1 MDGAGGLTFD
11 GATAVRKRRSF
22 SSRRPRSDSQFF
34 HDGHEFPSFS
44 PTLGSD
50 PKAASDDNSGDDT
63 TYKQKELKSINSLE
77 SEGTP
82 WTSSSD
88 DSKSR
93 QNSEAIEDFDDIPMR
108 ASEKYYGSS
117 AARNTSE
124 FKRSSEG
131 VLAPANWKSSSN
143 QRQNQL
149 HLSDMGVKR
158 VKVASGES
166 VKGGGGGRNV
176 DSRNHSGHSVSTS
189 NGMRSENDVAS
200 EKGKGQ
206 SSQEKGLRK
215 VKLKVGGVT
224 HTIHTKATQ
233 GSGGNRRSSP
243 PGSSTRPPRS
253 SDASRQR
260 RKIIAQDDLN
270 DEGQSPPDSGNG
282 SQGIPWKDFKEPV
295 RKSKRVP
302 KRRVLDG
309 DFDGG
314 DDDDEIR
321 YLERL
326 KISKT
331 NADYG
336 SEYDEVYQ
344 EEENNKKRGP
354 RGSRKR
360 AVDEF
365 DEDVNYGGKAS
376 SRKENSK
383 KSKTRDAD
391 DLYCVDEEESSFANE
406 DDETT
411 VFNSG
416 SRRKKQKTGLP
427 HVRTDDKEI
436 PLTTRQRALQSGKD
450 ASSGVS
456 LVEFPDGL
464 PPSAPRKQKEKL
476 TEVEQQLKK
485 AEAAQRR
492 RIQVEKAAKESEAQ
506 AIRKILGQDGNGK
519 KREDKLRKRKEE
531 MAQEKAARVMSLA
544 SNTVRLVIGPSGTV
558 VSFPKDADLP
568 SIFNSPPCSYP
579 PPREKCAGP
588 SCTNAYKYRDS
599 KSKLPL
605 CSLQC
610 YKAVNKTMAP
620 VTSC

>member
-1 MDGAGGLTFD
+1 MEGAGGLTFD

-44 PTLGSD
+44 PTFGSD
-50 PKAASDDNSGDDT
+50 PKAASDDNSGDDPG
-63 TYKQKELKSINSLE
+63 YKQKELKSINGLE

-82 WTSSSD
+82 WTSSSE

-93 QNSEAIEDFDDIPMR
+93 QNSETIEDFDDIPMK

-117 AARNTSE
+117 GARNSSE

-149 HLSDMGVKR
+149 HSTDTGFKR
-158 VKVASGES
+158 VKVASRES
-166 VKGGGGGRNV
+166 EKGVSGGRNV
-176 DSRNHSGHSVSTS
+176 DSRSHSGSVGTS
-189 NGMRSENDVAS
+189 NGMRSENDVAADS
-200 EKGKGQ
+200 GKGY
-206 SSQEKGLRK
+206 SSQEKMLRK

-224 HTIHTKATQ
+224 HTIHTKATH
-233 GSGGNRRSSP
+233 GSSGNRRSSP
-243 PGSSTRPPRS
+243 FGSSTKPPRS

-260 RKIIAQDDLN
+260 HKLIIQDDLN

-282 SQGIPWKDFKEPV
+282 SQGIPWTDFKEPV

-309 DFDGG
+309 DFDG

-326 KISKT
+326 KTSKT

-336 SEYDEVYQ
+336 SEYDEAYQ
-344 EEENNKKRGP
+344 EEHKKRSS

-365 DEDVNYGGKAS
+365 DEDVYGGKTS

-383 KSKTRDAD
+383 KARTRDAD

-406 DDETT
+406 DDESM

-416 SRRKKQKTGLP
+416 SRRKKPKTGLP
-427 HVRTDDKEI
+427 HGQTDDKEI

-456 LVEFPDGL
+456 LIEFPDGL
-464 PPSAPRKQKEKL
+464 PPAAPRKQKEKL
-476 TEVEQQLKK
+476 SEVEQQLKK

-492 RIQVEKAAKESEAQ
+492 RMQVEKAARESEAQ
-506 AIRKILGQDGNGK
+506 AIRKILGQDANGK
-519 KREDKLRKRKEE
+519 KKEDKLRKRKEE
-531 MAQEKAARVMSLA
+531 LAQEKAARAMSLA
-544 SNTVRLVIGPSGTV
+544 SNTVRWVMGPSGTV
-558 VSFPKDADLP
+558 VSFPEDAVP
-568 SIFNSPPCSYP
+568 SIFNSQPSSYP

-610 YKAVNKTMAP
+610 YKAVNKTMEP